1 MKRVEWDNRRI
12 NSAGSSWLKL
22 GVISSERI
30 LRSRGC
36 EEDLGRRDPRGSG
49 RIIKTKVNRRPVCG
63 SYVSRSARRAGL
75 ATRGVGSDRGA
86 ASNVVKAE
94 DSGVGEIVGATR

>member
-30 LRSRGC
+30 HRSRDC
-36 EEDLGRRDPRGSG
+36 EEGLGRRDPWGSG
-49 RIIKTKVNRRPVCG
+49 RSDETKINRRLVPTSLGVHVG
-63 SYVSRSARRAGL
+63 PDWLLEVLEAIVARRQML
-75 ATRGVGSDRGA
+75 LKR
-86 ASNVVKAE
+86 KIAE
-94 DSGVGEIVGATR
+94 LER